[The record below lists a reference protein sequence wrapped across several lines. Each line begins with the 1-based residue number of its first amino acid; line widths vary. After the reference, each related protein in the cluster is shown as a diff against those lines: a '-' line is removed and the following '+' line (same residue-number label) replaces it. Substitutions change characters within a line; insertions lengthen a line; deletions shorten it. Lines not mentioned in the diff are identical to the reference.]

1 MGLFDA
7 LSGIGSAATGFG
19 IASDMRKMGAEAA
32 NKMGDLSNQL
42 QDDTGFRGFGVTTGL
57 GSSTVDPQGNMNLG
71 VGQSPQMMQL
81 MQMMQAQGGGYNQA
95 ANQAMQNSMM
105 GTGAREDEIFKRAMA
120 MQNPALDRAQAA
132 QMGREYAMGRGGVR
146 GSQFGGTE
154 EDAAM
159 ARARA
164 EASNT
169 AAFQAMQ
176 QGQQEMMNQGQLA
189 QMFGGLGNQTNQLGM
204 AAYEGSFLPFQNQ
217 LQAMQVGQNNANLAQ
232 TGQMTGANLAAQ
244 LGLGGI
250 QSQINANTAA
260 NNLFSNLFGTSMNTL
275 SGAAGTGFEQGV
287 EDFLG
292 KAGKNILDWAGG
304 LFGGED

>member
-1 MGLFDA
+1 MAGLFDA
-7 LSGIGSAATGFG
+7 ISGIGSAATGFK
-19 IASDMRKMGAEAA
+19 IASDMRDMGAEAA

-57 GSSTVDPQGNMNLG
+57 GSSTVDEGGSMNLG
-71 VGQSPQMMQL
+71 VGQSPEMMQL

-105 GTGAREDEIFKRAMA
+105 DTAAREDEIYKRAMA

-132 QMGREYAMGRGGVR
+132 QMAREYAMGRGGVR

-164 EASNT
+164 EASN
-169 AAFQAMQ
+169 AATFQAMQ

-189 QMFGGLGNQTNQLGM
+189 SMFGGLGNQTNQLGM

-250 QSQINANTAA
+250 QSQINAETAA
-260 NNLFSNLFGTSMNTL
+260 NNLFSNLFGSSMNAL
-275 SGAAGTGFEQGV
+275 SGAAGTGLEQGV

-292 KAGKNILDWAGG
+292 SAASGIFNWAKG
-304 LFGGED
+304 LI